1 MKLLNRVG
9 VLCAVVA
16 VCVFYA
22 NDLVAQPHV
31 GQGIPFYFNFIPN
44 YRNMSLDFEN
54 VTATNVHPTVNEQTS
69 NEKEVE
75 FGDYDNDGDL
85 DVVLAVA
92 LSDFGERRNK
102 LYRNDSGDM
111 NEVTTSVIPGFSS
124 SDVARSVFFRD
135 FDKDGWLDIIV
146 VCDSNSLGQNPP
158 AESPGRTKF
167 YRNIKGTSF
176 VNESLARIQ
185 INGMGAACNGTAE
198 DFDQD
203 GYCDFLSCNYPNQS
217 QDTLNVNQGAADPG
231 VFVNMTSTLFPAESG
246 YGVHSE
252 AADMNGDG
260 KLDILVGNN
269 SGNNWIYYNDNN
281 GAGEHVG
288 DFRYG
293 GAGASTAF
301 SRSAAGE
308 VVLVPGDFNRDG
320 LMDFYFSNKGGS
332 SGSEID
338 VIMVNTGND
347 GNNKAMFPANN
358 IVEMP
363 AIHNNETVKVTVND
377 LDGDG
382 FDDLIIMAENRR
394 PYVYRN
400 TSVAGG
406 AVSFVQ
412 WSPATDFPAG
422 TLLSGWH
429 AKSAQILGSDRPD
442 IFVGAY
448 NDDFLFENL
457 KPTEYL
463 ESALGGVLPNF
474 HNTDPIAVLGTAS
487 TGQTEVFTRTIAA
500 GATVSVI
507 LRSAGDVSLEVRQPN
522 GTLIASSEKG
532 FVHTAEAVQFV
543 APGGSLEFRVIMNR
557 VIYDGDGDGDIDAAD
572 SVLMMQCIADNDF
585 MEDCLVF
592 DLSNSYGVTAFDAI
606 LFRQRMTSGQAEE
619 FYCLELLSRTN

>member
-22 NDLVAQPHV
+22 NDLAAQPHI

-44 YRNMSLDFEN
+44 YRNMSLDFQN
-54 VTATNVHPTVNEQTS
+54 VTATNINQTVNEQTS

-102 LYRNDSGDM
+102 LYRNDNGVM

-124 SDVARSVFFRD
+124 PDVARSVFFRD
-135 FDKDGWLDIIV
+135 YDQDGWLDIVV
-146 VCDSNSLGQNPP
+146 VCDQNSGTGGD
-158 AESPGRTKF
+158 EEPGRTKF
-167 YRNIKGTSF
+167 YRNLSGTSF
-176 VNESLARIQ
+176 VNESSRIPTG
-185 INGMGAACNGTAE
+185 GMGAACSGTSE

-203 GYCDFLSCNYPNQS
+203 GDYDFLMCNYPNVS
-217 QDTLNVNQGAADPG
+217 QDTLYVNQGPANPG
-231 VFVNMTSTLFPAESG
+231 VFVNMTSTLYPAESG
-246 YGVHSE
+246 YGVNSE
-252 AADMNGDG
+252 AGDMNGDG
-260 KLDILVGNN
+260 KLDLLIGNN
-269 SGNNWIYYNDNN
+269 SGNCWIYYNDNN

-288 DFRYG
+288 DYRYSG
-293 GAGASTAF
+293 TGANTAF

-308 VVLVPGDFNRDG
+308 AALVPGDFNRDG

-332 SGSEID
+332 SGSETD

-347 GNNKAMFPANN
+347 GNNKAMFD

-363 AIHNNETVKVTVND
+363 AIHNNETIKVNVDD

-382 FDDLIIMAENRR
+382 FEDLIIMAESRR

-422 TLLSGWH
+422 ALLSGWH
-429 AKSAQILGSDRPD
+429 ANSAQILGSDRSD
-442 IFVGAY
+442 IFIGAY
-448 NDDFLFENL
+448 NDDFLLENL

-463 ESALGGVLPNF
+463 ESALGGALPNF

-487 TGQTEVFTRTIAA
+487 TGQTDVFTRTITA
-500 GATVSVI
+500 GATVSVM
-507 LRSAGDVSLEVRQPN
+507 LRSAGDVTLEVRQPN
-522 GTLIASSEKG
+522 GTLVASSEKG
-532 FVHTAEAVQFV
+532 FVHTTEAVQFV

-557 VIYDGDGDGDIDAAD
+557 VIYDGDADGDIDADD

-606 LFRQRMTSGQAEE
+606 LFRQRMTSGQAQE
-619 FYCLELLSRTN
+619 FYCLELVSRTN